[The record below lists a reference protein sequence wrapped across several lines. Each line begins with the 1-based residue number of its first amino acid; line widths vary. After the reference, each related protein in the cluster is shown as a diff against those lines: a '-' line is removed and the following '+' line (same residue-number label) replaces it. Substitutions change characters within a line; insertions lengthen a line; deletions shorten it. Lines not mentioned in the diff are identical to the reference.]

1 MKCIYDVT
9 TSKFSISSQNDDLKT
24 GFDFEPSQTLFCSIN
39 SGKVFKSVLPSL
51 QVLVVAI
58 LGLVR
63 LGGKDLS
70 PVYLGSTDA
79 TLLAYGSSVSN
90 NRQLIGI
97 QIGFNIDILSV
108 L

>member
-1 MKCIYDVT
+1 M
-9 TSKFSISSQNDDLKT
+9 
-24 GFDFEPSQTLFCSIN
+24 
-39 SGKVFKSVLPSL
+39 
-51 QVLVVAI
+51 VAI

-79 TLLAYGSSVSN
+79 TLLAYGGSVSN
-90 NRQLIGI
+90 NRQLVGI